1 MGHAVDFPKRS
12 VLTLPHAP
20 KEIYANAKIAVDA
33 PVSLHPLQGPGKAI
47 YAIYAL
53 CCHNVMLNGIFLN
66 VKKKKKKM
74 AVRSMKSEYFTP
86 SFLLLTLNRAGRPVN
101 DMNSAVNDMNSA
113 VTDMNSAAAL
123 CSCPGSLD
131 ELRSKTHNRLKDRF
145 LIGRNRT
152 KRAHF

>member
-1 MGHAVDFPKRS
+1 MGHAVDFSKRS

-66 VKKKKKKM
+66 VKKKKKNGS
-74 AVRSMKSEYFTP
+74 AIDEIRIFHTFVFVIDVKSRWPT
-86 SFLLLTLNRAGRPVN
+86 S
-101 DMNSAVNDMNSA
+101 D
-113 VTDMNSAAAL
+113 
-123 CSCPGSLD
+123 
-131 ELRSKTHNRLKDRF
+131 
-145 LIGRNRT
+145 
-152 KRAHF
+152 